1 MSITLT
7 INASSPSELQSTLAA
22 LAGNTQPAAKAETKA
37 LKPVAEKT
45 LTPAADTPVVSTE
58 ETSTSTASAETDA
71 TGEVSDADLKKA
83 AVAYQQ
89 KNGRDA
95 LAAALKQFGAPA
107 GVTSVPADKRAGFVA
122 HCEA

>member
-22 LAGNTQPAAKAETKA
+22 LAGNAQPAAKAETKTP
-37 LKPVAEKT
+37 KPAAEKT
-45 LTPAADTPVVSTE
+45 PAPAVKEADAPTE
-58 ETSTSTASAETDA
+58 QTEDVAVDA

-107 GVTSVPADKRAGFVA
+107 GVTSVPANKRAEFVA
-122 HCEA
+122 YCEA

>member
-22 LAGNTQPAAKAETKA
+22 LVGSAQPAAKAETKTA
-37 LKPVAEKT
+37 APKPAAEKT
-45 LTPAADTPVVSTE
+45 PAPAVKEADAPTE
-58 ETSTSTASAETDA
+58 QTEDVAVDA

-95 LAAALKQFGAPA
+95 LASALKQFGAPA
-107 GVTSVPADKRAGFVA
+107 GVSSVPADKRAEFVA
-122 HCEA
+122 YCEA

>member
-22 LAGNTQPAAKAETKA
+22 LAGNAQPAAKAETKTP
-37 LKPVAEKT
+37 KPAAEKA
-45 LTPAADTPVVSTE
+45 PAPPASTE
-58 ETSTSTASAETDA
+58 EAPAPEADA

-95 LAAALKQFGAPA
+95 LASALKQFGAPA
-107 GVTSVPADKRAGFVA
+107 GVSSVPADKRAEFVA
-122 HCEA
+122 YCEA

>member
-22 LAGNTQPAAKAETKA
+22 LVGSAQPAAKAETKTA
-37 LKPVAEKT
+37 APKPAAEKA
-45 LTPAADTPVVSTE
+45 PAPPAVSTE
-58 ETSTSTASAETDA
+58 EAPAPEADA

-95 LAAALKQFGAPA
+95 LASALKQFGAPA
-107 GVTSVPADKRAGFVA
+107 GVSSVPTDKRAEFVA
-122 HCEA
+122 YCEA

>member
-22 LAGNTQPAAKAETKA
+22 LAGSTQPAAKAETKTA
-37 LKPVAEKT
+37 APKPAAEKA
-45 LTPAADTPVVSTE
+45 PAPPAVSTE
-58 ETSTSTASAETDA
+58 EAPAPEADA
-71 TGEVSDADLKKA
+71 TGEVSDADLKKV

-95 LAAALKQFGAPA
+95 LASALKQFGAPA
-107 GVTSVPADKRAGFVA
+107 GVTSVPADKRAEFVA
-122 HCEA
+122 YCEA